1 MLSMNARDDAQPAV
15 AVGQNMRLILAF
27 FTCLILAACGRATSE
42 LHPGADQL
50 NGRWARVPFEGEPPG
65 SGLTIELTTNGSS
78 INGTGSWHG
87 EAGPSGS
94 IAATGHLVGN
104 DQVTLDITL
113 IQLVNGVEQ
122 GRSTERFDGRLTSR
136 TDLEGTTTV
145 NGLTGTLHLRK
156 STTTAS

>member
-1 MLSMNARDDAQPAV
+1 
-15 AVGQNMRLILAF
+15 MRLILVIFSAV
-27 FTCLILAACGRATSE
+27 ILAACGRATAE
-42 LHPGADQL
+42 LHSTADQL
-50 NGRWARVPFEGEPPG
+50 NGTWARVPFEGAPPG
-65 SGLTIELTTNGSS
+65 SGLTLELTTNGSS
-78 INGTGSWHG
+78 ISGTGSWHG

-94 IAATGHLVGN
+94 IAATGHLVGD

-122 GRSTERFDGRLTSR
+122 GRSTEQFVGHLTSR

-156 STTTAS
+156 STTTAP